1 MKLGHVFTAA
11 ALLAASSAFA
21 IADTTYTTTNSSS
34 SNGNGYVGFAI
45 ALTNSSLTTTAD
57 SDDADDFSSISEGL
71 LLSSITLTG
80 RSSGSGTYSEFK
92 IAVFTTGS
100 SATSVVGEYV
110 GSSTNSGTLADSTSF
125 TWLFDNLELGSS
137 STTYLFVFVSAD
149 TTDDDLSGDDWTAI
163 STSLAAASM
172 TSSGVSGLYGTI
184 APGDGNSERAAYT
197 YAPAMTIVTTVVS
210 TEIPEPS
217 AFGLLAGVGAL
228 ALAVSRRRRSR

>member
-34 SNGNGYVGFAI
+34 SNGNDYVGFAI

-80 RSSGSGTYSEFK
+80 RSSTHTSAGYNEFK
-92 IAVFTTGS
+92 IAVFTAGS
-100 SATSVVGEYV
+100 STTSIVGEYI
-110 GSSTNSGTLADSTSF
+110 GSSTNSGTLALNTSF
-125 TWLFDNLELGSS
+125 TWNFDSLELGSS

-172 TSSGVSGLYGTI
+172 TSSGVSGLYGSIT
-184 APGDGNSERAAYT
+184 ATTSQRAAYT

>member
-57 SDDADDFSSISEGL
+57 SDNADDFSSISEGL

-80 RSSGSGTYSEFK
+80 RTSGSGSYNEFK

-100 SATSVVGEYV
+100 SEKSVVGEYV

-125 TWLFDNLELGSS
+125 TWLFDNLELGYS

-149 TTDDDLSGDDWTAI
+149 TTDEDLSGDDWTAI

-172 TSSGVSGLYGTI
+172 TNGGVSGLYGSIT
-184 APGDGNSERAAYT
+184 ATTSERNGYT

>member
-34 SNGNGYVGFAI
+34 SNGNGYLGFAI

-172 TSSGVSGLYGTI
+172 TSSGVSGLYGSIT
-184 APGDGNSERAAYT
+184 ATTSERAAYT